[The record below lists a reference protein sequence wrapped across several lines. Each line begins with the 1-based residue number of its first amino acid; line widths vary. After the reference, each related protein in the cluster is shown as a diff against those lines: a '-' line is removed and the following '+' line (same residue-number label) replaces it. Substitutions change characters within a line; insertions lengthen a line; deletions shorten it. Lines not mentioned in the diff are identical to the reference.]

1 MGFRKP
7 DLEAAYSAIRRCIG
21 EIRSPYND
29 GFIGEG
35 CKHELYQLKC
45 WLDDQYA
52 DLPSFAT
59 EKDWEQERIVKI
71 LKQE

>member
-7 DLEAAYSAIRRCIG
+7 ELDAAYVSIRRCLT
-21 EIRSPYND
+21 EIRSSYND
-29 GFIGEG
+29 GFISEG

-45 WLDDQYA
+45 WLEDQYA
-52 DLPSFAT
+52 DLPTFST

>member
-7 DLEAAYSAIRRCIG
+7 DLDAAYTAIRRCIG

-29 GFIGEG
+29 GYISSG

-45 WLDDQYA
+45 WLEDEYDS
-52 DLPSFAT
+52 LPQFT
-59 EKDWEQERIVKI
+59 DEKAWEQERIVKI

>member
-7 DLEAAYSAIRRCIG
+7 DLEAAYSAIRHSIG
-21 EIRSPYND
+21 TVRSSYTD

-45 WLDDQYA
+45 WLEDQYA
-52 DLPSFAT
+52 ELPTFAN